1 MRAFLSLAFKSLFIA
16 AMVLGGIAVAAPER
30 VGLNADYQLSGP
42 YAYKNLSVF
51 LVHCAAYGK
60 PGNQSGIQAKRF
72 ISLAEALEKG
82 AVTIHETGDV
92 NQLAASNHSDKEF
105 VYIQSGD
112 IVKGGRQDRTLSQD
126 IILAPNSKKI
136 PLDSFC
142 VEQGR
147 WGKRGTERSDRF
159 SSSAK
164 GLSSKELKLAAK
176 KAKSQGAVWKAVEEE
191 QEKLGRSIGKSV
203 RSDASNTSLQLTLED
218 KDVEGK
224 KQQYLEALLPVCR
237 DKNDVIGIAFT
248 INGQFNTADIYG
260 DPALFQ
266 KLWPKLVEAAAYE
279 SLSLYDAKNAAATIG
294 IIDIKSHILDAFN
307 SPKQAQPSG
316 RITKRTAGE
325 TRDNYAFETKDEQD
339 QLIHVNIIK
348 K

>member
-1 MRAFLSLAFKSLFIA
+1 MRSFLSLSLTGLFIA
-16 AMVLGGIAVAAPER
+16 SMVFGGQAMAAPER
-30 VGLNADYQLSGP
+30 VELNADYQLSGP
-42 YAYKNLSVF
+42 YAHKNLSVF
-51 LVHCAAYGK
+51 LVHCAVCGK
-60 PGNQSGIQAKRF
+60 SGGQGGIEAKRF

-82 AVTIHETGDV
+82 LVTIHETGDV
-92 NQLAASNHSDKEF
+92 NQLAATNHSEKEF
-105 VYIQSGD
+105 VFIQSGD

-126 IILAPNSKKI
+126 IVLAPNSKKV
-136 PLDSFC
+136 PLNSFC

-147 WGKRGTERSDRF
+147 WNKRGAEKADQF
-159 SSSAK
+159 SSSTK

-176 KAKSQGAVWKAVEEE
+176 KAKSQGAVWKAVEAE

-203 RSDASNTSLQLTLED
+203 RSDVSTTSLQLTLED
-218 KDVEGK
+218 KDVERK
-224 KQQYLEALLPVCR
+224 KQQYLDALLPVGR
-237 DKNDVIGIAFT
+237 DKNDLVGFAFA
-248 INGQFNTADIYG
+248 INGHFNTADIYG

-266 KLWPKLVEAAAYE
+266 KLWPKLIEAAAYE
-279 SLSLYDAKNAAATIG
+279 SLSLDPANNAAATIS
-294 IIDIKSHILDAFN
+294 IKDIKHHILDAFN

-339 QLIHVNIIK
+339 QVIHVNIIK

>member
-1 MRAFLSLAFKSLFIA
+1 MRTFLSIALKGLFIA
-16 AMVLGGIAVAAPER
+16 VMVLGGKAIAAPER

-42 YAYKNLSVF
+42 YAHKNLSVF
-51 LVHCAAYGK
+51 LVHCTACGN
-60 PGNQSGIQAKRF
+60 PGNQSGIKAKRF
-72 ISLAEALEKG
+72 LSLGEALEKG
-82 AVTIHETGDV
+82 VVTIHETGDV
-92 NQLAASNHSDKEF
+92 NQLAATNHSDEAF
-105 VYIQSGD
+105 IYIQSGD

-126 IILAPNSKKI
+126 IVLAPHSKKV

-147 WGKRGTERSDRF
+147 WNKRGTEKADQF

-176 KAKSQGAVWKAVEEE
+176 RVKSQGAVWKAVAEE

-203 RSDASNTSLQLTLED
+203 RSEASTTSLQLTLED
-218 KDVEGK
+218 KDVEREK
-224 KQQYLEALLPVCR
+224 KQYLEVLLPVCR
-237 DKNDVIGIAFT
+237 DKNDVIGFAFA

-266 KLWPKLVEAAAYE
+266 KLWPKLIEAAAYE
-279 SLSLYDAKNAAATIG
+279 SLSLYDVKNTAAAIG
-294 IIDIKSHILDAFN
+294 INDIKSHIIDAFN
-307 SPKQAQPSG
+307 SPRQAQPSG

-325 TRDNYAFETKDEQD
+325 TKDNYAFETKDEQD

>member
-1 MRAFLSLAFKSLFIA
+1 
-16 AMVLGGIAVAAPER
+16 MVLGGKAIAAPER

-42 YAYKNLSVF
+42 YAHKNLSVF
-51 LVHCAAYGK
+51 LVHCTACGK
-60 PGNQSGIQAKRF
+60 SGSQSGVEVKRF

-82 AVTIHETGDV
+82 VVTIHETGNV
-92 NQLAASNHSDKEF
+92 NQLAATNHSNKAF
-105 VYIQSGD
+105 IFIQSGD

-126 IILAPNSKKI
+126 IILAPNSKKV

-147 WGKRGTERSDRF
+147 WRKRGTEKSDRF
-159 SSSAK
+159 SSSTK

-203 RSDASNTSLQLTLED
+203 RSDASSTSLQLTLED

-224 KQQYLEALLPVCR
+224 KQQYLEVLLPVCR
-237 DKNDVIGIAFT
+237 DKNDVIGFAFA
-248 INGQFNTADIYG
+248 INGRFNTADIYG

-266 KLWPKLVEAAAYE
+266 KLWPKLIEAAAYE
-279 SLSLYDAKNAAATIG
+279 SLSLDHAKNAAATIG
-294 IIDIKSHILDAFN
+294 TKEIKSHILDAFN

-325 TRDNYAFETKDEQD
+325 TKDNYAFETKDEQD
-339 QLIHVNIIK
+339 QLIHVNILK